1 MDGESQIGPGIRL
14 LGSVDIVA
22 GGVEI
27 GGPKQ
32 QLVLALL
39 AVHVG
44 QVVPTDAL
52 VAGLWPSEPPA
63 SPERSLQVYV
73 SKLRSLLDDAGIDGA
88 IEHRG
93 HGYVLEV
100 EPEVVDARRFERLIR
115 EGIATLEHDAEQ
127 AGRLL
132 RDALGMWG
140 RPLGGLSDQPS
151 LRAESA
157 RLEDLRLRGLE
168 ARIAADLE
176 LGRHDDVADELRR
189 HTREHPLRERL
200 WGQLMVALY
209 RAGRQGEALEAYE
222 AARRTL
228 AEELGADPSPSLQRL
243 HGRILEHDP
252 GLTVGEPGPEPGA
265 VVEQRSVDAPSVAVL
280 PFEVIGAGEDVRFL
294 ALGLHND
301 LVTELSKVRDLTVIS
316 RTSVMGYQGTDKRVP
331 EIARELD
338 VGTIVEGAVQ
348 TAGSRFRLTVQLI
361 DAPRDDHRWAQNYDR
376 ELTTE
381 DLFALQTELTR
392 DIARSLLTE
401 LSPATPLGDGD
412 PAPTESLEAY
422 RLVAEARQE
431 FELKTG
437 ASFRRAV
444 ELYEE
449 ALELD
454 HEYVQAWVGLADA
467 LASMDAYGHGD
478 RHEVLPRAER
488 AAHRA
493 LALDAGS
500 AAARTS
506 LGVLH
511 VVHQDGPAA
520 IQELDH
526 ALRIQPDQA
535 DAHNWHSWVSL
546 LLGRAEAGY
555 DHAVRAVQLDP
566 RSAEA
571 VAHLALAHAASGRP
585 AEGLR
590 EARRAGELSP
600 YATADLYQA
609 LCLSELG
616 RHEEVRGVLEP
627 LCEASP
633 PAVPWSGYGAE
644 SMLALA
650 LIRSGE
656 VGAARSLLSEL
667 DPVVDPF
674 GVGLALVGL
683 GEEDEA
689 ARSFARVDRFT
700 AWPTLVVHHYFG
712 ELLASAPD
720 LHARLVE
727 EARRS
732 WRAGQP

>member
-1 MDGESQIGPGIRL
+1 MDDQSQSVPGIRL

-22 GGVEI
+22 DGVEI

-44 QVVPTDAL
+44 QVVPTDVL
-52 VAGLWPSEPPA
+52 VAGLWPDEPPA
-63 SPERSLQVYV
+63 TPERSLQVYV
-73 SKLRSLLDDAGIDGA
+73 SKLRSLLDDAGIDGS

-93 HGYVLEV
+93 HGYVLETD
-100 EPEVVDARRFERLIR
+100 PDVVDAQRFERLTR
-115 EGIATLEHDAEQ
+115 EGIAAIEEDAER
-127 AGRLL
+127 AGQLL

-140 RPLGGLSDQPS
+140 RPLGGLSDQPG
-151 LRAESA
+151 LRAEST

-176 LGRHDDVADELRR
+176 MGRHDDVADELRR
-189 HTREHPLRERL
+189 YTRDHPLRERL

-209 RAGRQGEALEAYE
+209 RSGRQGEALEAYE
-222 AARRTL
+222 TARRTL
-228 AEELGADPSPSLQRL
+228 AEELGADPSPALQRL

-252 GLTVGEPGPEPGA
+252 GLAVPAPRQERGA
-265 VVEQRSVDAPSVAVL
+265 AVEQRSKMRPSVAIL
-280 PFEVIGAGEDVRFL
+280 PFEIIGAGEDIRFL

-301 LVTELSKVRDLTVIS
+301 LVTELSKVRELTVIS
-316 RTSVMGYQGTDKRVP
+316 RTSVMGYQGTGKRVP

-338 VGTIVEGAVQ
+338 VGTVVEGAVQ

-361 DAPRDDHRWAQNYDR
+361 DAQRDDHRWAQNYDR

-381 DLFALQTELTR
+381 DLFAIQTELTR

-401 LSPATPLGDGD
+401 LSPDAQLVGEDRP
-412 PAPTESLEAY
+412 PTGSLEAY
-422 RLVAEARQE
+422 RLAAEARQQ

-444 ELYEE
+444 ELYEQ

-454 HEYVQAWVGLADA
+454 PDYVQAWVGLADA

-478 RHEVLPRAER
+478 RHELLPRAER

-493 LALDAGS
+493 LALDPGS

-520 IQELDH
+520 LRELGH
-526 ALRIQPDQA
+526 ALQIQPDHA

-546 LLGRAEAGY
+546 LLGQAEAGF
-555 DHAVRAVQLDP
+555 DHAVRAVELDP

-571 VAHLALAHAASGRP
+571 VAHVALAHAASGRP
-585 AEGLR
+585 ADGLT

-616 RHEEVRGVLEP
+616 RHEEVRRVLEP
-627 LCEASP
+627 LSDVAP

-650 LIRSGE
+650 LIGLGQR
-656 VGAARSLLSEL
+656 GAARSVLSEL
-667 DPVVDPF
+667 DPAVDPF
-674 GVGLALVGL
+674 GFGLILLGL
-683 GEEDEA
+683 GDEDEA
-689 ARSFARVDRFT
+689 ARSFARADRLT

-712 ELLASAPD
+712 D
-720 LHARLVE
+720 LWARTPALHGGLVT
-727 EARRS
+727 AVRQS
-732 WRAGQP
+732 WRAVKP